1 MSSSDDPFL
10 LHHHNLL
17 YHVPQHSRR
26 EKLRFQ
32 TESSSL
38 PNPMA
43 HFTGGT
49 GLLQIQPPQGRFS
62 LTLSPAA
69 ALLPLGPFTGYA
81 AVLNRS
87 RFLDPARQLLEEVCE
102 VAGGEPLAG
111 DPPEVMSLDYEVGP
125 DDQQWKKA
133 RLISMIDEVCR
144 RYKIYYQQVQNV
156 IASFEMV
163 AGLRT
168 AAPYVSLAL
177 NSMSKH
183 FRCLKNMMA
192 NQLNLTNK
200 DSGKEGFSRTEISGF
215 GMCLQQDGSN
225 LDSYRQPHAWRPQ
238 RGLPERAIAVLRAW
252 LFEHFLHPYPTD
264 VDKQMLAKQ
273 AGLTRN
279 QVSNWFIN
287 ARVRLWKPM
296 VEEIHNLEMRQQQK
310 TVVPNNKNQIAHNKH
325 ASKPSSSTA
334 TSSSTQPPQN
344 SFIQRNQNP
353 PSSRSLNNE
362 LDYIAHHIEEPYKYA
377 YNDFSSQDVGRNTG
391 STVSLTLG
399 LHQNSGVRLP
409 EPLPLNV
416 ARRFGLEDCNDAYVV
431 GAFEGQDRRFGK
443 DIGGHLLHDFVG

>member
-32 TESSSL
+32 TDSSSL

-43 HFTGGT
+43 HFTTGT
-49 GLLQIQPPQGRFS
+49 GLLQIQPPQGSFS

-81 AVLNRS
+81 SVLNRS
-87 RFLDPARQLLEEVCE
+87 RFLDPARQLLEEVCD
-102 VAGGEPLAG
+102 VAGGQPFAG
-111 DPPEVMSLDYEVGP
+111 DPPKLCR
-125 DDQQWKKA
+125 W
-133 RLISMIDEVCR
+133 IIR
-144 RYKIYYQQVQNV
+144 RYRIYYQQVQNV
-156 IASFEMV
+156 ITSFEMV

-177 NSMSKH
+177 SSMSKH
-183 FRCLKNMMA
+183 FRSLKNMMS
-192 NQLNLTNK
+192 NQLSLTNK
-200 DSGKEGFSRTEISGF
+200 DSGKEGFSRTEISSF
-215 GMCLQQDGSN
+215 GMCLQQDGNN

-296 VEEIHNLEMRQQQK
+296 VEEIHNLEMRQLQK
-310 TVVPNNKNQIAHNKH
+310 TVVHNNKNQIAQNKQ

-334 TSSSTQPPQN
+334 TSSSNQPPQN
-344 SFIQRNQNP
+344 SFIQRNQNH

-377 YNDFSSQDVGRNTG
+377 YKDFSSQDVGRNSTG
-391 STVSLTLG
+391 SVSLTLG
-399 LHQNSGVRLP
+399 LHQNSGGVRLP

-416 ARRFGLEDCNDAYVV
+416 ARRFGLEDCNDTYVV